1 MEVYHGPHLIIEYEK
16 ENSRLINTWKSNPSN
31 DVVYREELLE
41 YLEISNKIKPC
52 QMIWIL
58 DKKTFKPNLATKKW
72 VDEVILN
79 PIFKSG
85 FVKRR
90 ADGYDQLAFV
100 FGQDVAVLMQG
111 IENPYTG
118 FNPKY
123 FTNEIEAINW
133 LSKESEAID
142 YKTIN
147 QNLDITFKGI
157 DDNGKIIFEFKE
169 DASKFD
175 GTINLFKTII
185 EQHHFMKNNI
195 VKFSCLTKREK
206 ETLKFIING
215 DDNKQIAEK
224 MHVSPHT
231 TRTHRNRIWQKLEIK
246 HLVECLK
253 YACFFN

>member
-1 MEVYHGPHLIIEYEK
+1 MEVYNGPHLIIEYEK
-16 ENSRLINTWKSNPSN
+16 DNSRLINTWKSNPPN
-31 DVVYREELLE
+31 DVVYREELIE
-41 YLEISNKIKPC
+41 YLDISKKIKPS

-90 ADGYDQLAFV
+90 ADGYDQFAFV

-111 IENPYTG
+111 VESPYTG

-133 LSKESEAID
+133 LSKESKAID

-157 DDNGKIIFEFKE
+157 DDNGKIVFELKE

-195 VKFSCLTKREK
+195 DKYSSLTKRER

-215 DDNKQIAEK
+215 YDNKQIAEK
-224 MHVSPHT
+224 MHISPNT
-231 TRTHRNRIWQKLEIK
+231 IRTHRNRIWHKLEIK
-246 HLVECLK
+246 HFSNCFK
-253 YACFFN
+253 YKCFFN

>member
-1 MEVYHGPHLIIEYEK
+1 M
-16 ENSRLINTWKSNPSN
+16 
-31 DVVYREELLE
+31 VYREELIE
-41 YLEISNKIKPC
+41 YLDISKKIKPS

-100 FGQDVAVLMQG
+100 FGQDVSVLMQG
-111 IENPYTG
+111 VENPYTG

-133 LSKESEAID
+133 LSKESKAID

-157 DDNGKIIFEFKE
+157 DDNEKIVFEFKE

-175 GTINLFKTII
+175 GIINLFKTII
-185 EQHHFMKNNI
+185 EQHHFMKNNTD
-195 VKFSCLTKREK
+195 KYSSLTKRER

-215 DDNKQIAEK
+215 YDNKQIAEK
-224 MHVSPHT
+224 MHISPNT
-231 TRTHRNRIWQKLEIK
+231 IRTHRNRIWHKLEIK
-246 HLVECLK
+246 HFSNCLK
-253 YACFFN
+253 YKCFFN

>member
-1 MEVYHGPHLIIEYEK
+1 MKVYNSPHLIIEYEK
-16 ENSRLINTWKSNPSN
+16 ENSRLINTWKSNPPN
-31 DVVYREELLE
+31 DLVYREELIEHLQIAE
-41 YLEISNKIKPC
+41 KIKPS
-52 QMIWIL
+52 QIIWIL
-58 DKKTFKPNLATKKW
+58 DKKTLKPTLATKKW
-72 VDEVILN
+72 VDENILT
-79 PIFKSG
+79 PIFRYG

-133 LSKESEAID
+133 LSKESKAID
-142 YKTIN
+142 YKTVH

-157 DDNGKIIFEFKE
+157 DDNGKIVFELKE
-169 DASKFD
+169 DVSKFD
-175 GTINLFKTII
+175 GIINLFKTII

-195 VKFSCLTKREK
+195 VKFSSLTKREK
-206 ETLKFIING
+206 ETLKFIIKG

-224 MHVSPHT
+224 MQVSPHT
-231 TRTHRNRIWQKLEIK
+231 IRTHRNRIWQKLEIK
-246 HLVECLK
+246 HLIECLE

>member
-1 MEVYHGPHLIIEYEK
+1 MEIYHGPHLIIEYEK
-16 ENSRLINTWKSNPSN
+16 ENSRLINVWKSNPHN
-31 DVVYREELLE
+31 DVAYREELLE
-41 YLEISNKIKPC
+41 YLEISKKIKPS

-58 DKKTFKPNLATKKW
+58 DKKTFKPNLVTKKW

-79 PIFKSG
+79 SIFRSG

-90 ADGYDQLAFV
+90 ADGYDELAFV
-100 FGQDVAVLMQG
+100 FGQDVSVLMQG
-111 IENPYTG
+111 VENPYAG

-133 LSKESEAID
+133 LSKESKAID
-142 YKTIN
+142 YKTSN
-147 QNLDITFKGI
+147 QNLDINFKGI
-157 DDNGKIIFEFKE
+157 DDNGKIVFEIKE

-175 GTINLFKTII
+175 GIINLLKTII

-215 DDNKQIAEK
+215 NDNKQIAEK
-224 MHVSPHT
+224 MQVSAHT
-231 TRTHRNRIWQKLEIK
+231 IRTHRNRIWQKLEIK
-246 HLVECLK
+246 HLIECLK

>member
-16 ENSRLINTWKSNPSN
+16 ENSRLINTWKSNPHN
-31 DVVYREELLE
+31 DVAYREELIE
-41 YLEISNKIKPC
+41 YLDISKKIKPS

-111 IENPYTG
+111 VENPYTG

-133 LSKESEAID
+133 LSKESKAID

-157 DDNGKIIFEFKE
+157 DGNEKIVFEFKE

-175 GTINLFKTII
+175 GIINLFKTII

-195 VKFSCLTKREK
+195 DKYSSLTKRER

-215 DDNKQIAEK
+215 YDNKQIAEK
-224 MHVSPHT
+224 MHISPNT
-231 TRTHRNRIWQKLEIK
+231 IRTHRNRIWHKLEIK
-246 HLVECLK
+246 HFSNCLK
-253 YACFFN
+253 YKYFFN

>member
-1 MEVYHGPHLIIEYEK
+1 MKVYNSPHLIIEYEK
-16 ENSRLINTWKSNPSN
+16 ENSRLINTWKSNPHN
-31 DVVYREELLE
+31 DVAYREELIE
-41 YLEISNKIKPC
+41 YLDISKKIKPS

-100 FGQDVAVLMQG
+100 FGQDFSVLLQG
-111 IENPYTG
+111 VENPYTG

-123 FTNEIEAINW
+123 FATEIEAINW
-133 LSKESEAID
+133 LSNESKAID
-142 YKTIN
+142 YKN
-147 QNLDITFKGI
+147 VHQNLDITYKGI
-157 DDNGKIIFEFKE
+157 DDNGKIVFELKE

-185 EQHHFMKNNI
+185 EQHHFIKKNI
-195 VKFSCLTKREK
+195 DKYSCLTKREK

-215 DDNKQIAEK
+215 DDNKQISEK
-224 MHVSPHT
+224 MFISSNTV
-231 TRTHRNRIWQKLEIK
+231 RTHRNRIWKKLEIQN
-246 HLVECLK
+246 LRECLK
-253 YACFFN
+253 YVCFFN

>member
-16 ENSRLINTWKSNPSN
+16 ENSRLINTWKSNPHN
-31 DVVYREELLE
+31 DVAYREELIE
-41 YLEISNKIKPC
+41 YLDISKKIKPS

-58 DKKTFKPNLATKKW
+58 DKKTFKPNLVTKKW

-79 PIFKSG
+79 PIFRSG

-111 IENPYTG
+111 VENPYTG

-133 LSKESEAID
+133 LSKESKAID

-157 DDNGKIIFEFKE
+157 DGNEKIVFEFKE

-175 GTINLFKTII
+175 GIINLFKTII

-195 VKFSCLTKREK
+195 DKYSSLTKRER

-215 DDNKQIAEK
+215 YDNKQIAEK
-224 MHVSPHT
+224 MHISPNT
-231 TRTHRNRIWQKLEIK
+231 IRTHRNRIWHKLEIK
-246 HLVECLK
+246 HFSNCLK
-253 YACFFN
+253 YKCFFN